1 MEFLLQIFNGV
12 IGIAVLYFGAEW
24 LVKGSSALAKKAGIS
39 QLVIGLTFVA
49 FATSAPELV
58 VSLSAA
64 MDGSPGIALG
74 NIVGS
79 NICNIALI
87 LGLCA
92 CITPLEVKRQVLKF
106 DAPVMVASA
115 ILLSVFYLCSNGL
128 NRWHGVIFFAGI
140 IAYTWYLIYSSRKE
154 NSTAGESDGEVPTQE
169 LSAVKAAFFAAAGI
183 TSLIFGAKLM
193 LWSAVFFA
201 RQMHISETVIGLTVV
216 AVGTSLPELAASTV
230 AAIKGEKDIAI
241 GNVVGSNIFNILCI
255 LGVTPLI
262 MPLKNT
268 KIDIVDLGVM
278 LLCSILLLPVMRS
291 GWKISRKEGIIFL
304 LIYAGYMAY
313 LVINHS

>member
-1 MEFLLQIFNGV
+1 MLTVTVFKHLQIRPDN
-12 IGIAVLYFGAEW
+12 
-24 LVKGSSALAKKAGIS
+24 
-39 QLVIGLTFVA
+39 
-49 FATSAPELV
+49 
-58 VSLSAA
+58 
-64 MDGSPGIALG
+64 
-74 NIVGS
+74 
-79 NICNIALI
+79 
-87 LGLCA
+87 
-92 CITPLEVKRQVLKF
+92 
-106 DAPVMVASA
+106 
-115 ILLSVFYLCSNGL
+115 LLN
-128 NRWHGVIFFAGI
+128 H
-140 IAYTWYLIYSSRKE
+140 
-154 NSTAGESDGEVPTQE
+154 
-169 LSAVKAAFFAAAGI
+169 FFAAAGI

-268 KIDIVDLGVM
+268 KIDMVDLGVM